1 MLYHAGLDVGSTT
14 VKVVCLD
21 EEDRICFSVYRRHK
35 SDVKRTVE
43 QVMQELVD
51 TIGNQAIQLAVTGSG
66 GMFLEDYLHI
76 PFVQEVIAETKAI
89 RALLPHTEVIIEL
102 GGEDSKITYLSGSVE
117 QRMNSICAGGT
128 GAFIDQMASLLDTD
142 ASGLNAMAS
151 EYEKIYPIASR
162 CGVFA
167 KTDVQA
173 LLNQGASHEDI
184 AMSVFQSVVNQ
195 TISNLACGRPIRGNI
210 TFLGGP
216 LHFLDQLRVRFIE
229 TLGSENNTFTTPED
243 GQLFVARGAAL
254 LAQEEAD
261 VQDLQRI
268 VDRFSSGKELVT
280 EERKLME
287 PLFISPE
294 EYEAFRKDHETNK
307 EVYGSLSDYHGPTY
321 LGIDSGSTTAKMVLI
336 GKENQILYTH
346 YSSNRG
352 RPLEHIIAHLQEIYA
367 KLNDDAYIACSGITG
382 YGEDFIRAALS
393 VDTGEVETIA
403 HYTAAQYYDPNVDFI
418 LDIGGQDMKAMH
430 ISDGVID
437 SIQLNEACSSGCGSF
452 LSTFSASVGMNIEEF
467 QQAALFA
474 EKPVDL
480 GSRCTV
486 FMNSKVKQAQKEGSD
501 VGDIA
506 AGLCYS
512 VIKNA
517 IQKVIKVRDPKTLG
531 KNLVVQGGTFYG
543 DAILR
548 AFEKVTGRHATRPA
562 IAGLMGAMG
571 MALIAKSR
579 STGKSTI
586 KTVQELADFTYT
598 QKMARCGRCTNNC
611 ALTINVFSDGTR
623 YISGN
628 RCERGAGVVRK
639 EKGLPNLYQYK
650 YNRLFHYY
658 SSIGEEQVKFP
669 TVGLPRVLNMY
680 ENLPF
685 WHTFFSRLGFPVV
698 LSDES
703 SRAMYDKGLASISSE
718 TVCYPAKL
726 VHGHIEDLVEKGVRL
741 IFYPSVFYETKQFE
755 KAENQINCPVVIGFS
770 EVIKNNVSALEEK
783 GVTYLHPFLSFAD
796 ERTLTERLTQIFRRF
811 TVDGEVMEISP
822 AAIRRAVGAAWEEQ
836 KNYHRDIRREG
847 QAALEWM
854 NEHHAKGIVLA
865 GRPYH
870 VDKEV
875 NHGIPELI
883 NGMGLAVLSEDSIAM
898 NQQDVSEELR
908 VLDQWVYHSRLYRA
922 AEFVTKHPDLEL
934 IQLNSFGCGLDAVTS
949 DQVQEILESKGK
961 LYTLLKIDEVSNLG
975 AVKIRIRSL
984 LQALSDKQG
993 EEKRAL
999 TAPKRKDSY
1008 APVKASFTKRMK
1020 KEGYTILVPNMAP
1033 DHFAILEQA
1042 LAGEG
1047 YHFDFLTRVDPSVI
1061 DAGLKYVN
1069 NDSCYP
1075 SITVIGQMLEALESG
1090 KYDPDRTALLMTQT
1104 GGACR
1109 ASNYVGYIRKGLAD
1123 MGYPQVPVIALSVQ
1137 GIEVS
1142 EGFSLRPS
1150 LINKAGYA
1158 LVAGDLVMRCANATR
1173 SYEKNAGQTDR
1184 LKDRWIARFAEFVVR
1199 PHRSLF
1205 KQLCAD
1211 CVHEFDTVPRVDRTC
1226 PKAGIVGEILVK
1238 YLPEANNHLQQ
1249 LLEAEGAE
1257 VIVPDLMDFMVYC
1270 FRNAKHKSELLGKS
1284 KLLGF
1289 ISSGLGVSAIEYYRK
1304 PARKA
1309 LRASKYFQEPPVAKQ
1324 IERYAQEV
1332 VSLGHQYGEGWL
1344 LAGEMV
1350 ELIEQGAPNIVCIQ
1364 PFGCLPNHIT
1374 GKGVM
1379 KAVREKHPEANI
1391 IAIDYDPGA
1400 SEVNQVNRVKLMMS
1414 SAWDVLGGRGDRNAA
1429 KKTAV
1434 SHTTDAV
1441 GVDPPV
1447 ILRRKEQN
1455 GEENYAQRTQ
1465 R

>member
-336 GKENQILYTH
+336 GEDNQILYTH

-352 RPLEHIIAHLQEIYA
+352 RPLEHIIEHLQEIYA
-367 KLNDDAYIACSGITG
+367 QLNDDAYIACSGITG

-517 IQKVIKVRDPKTLG
+517 IQKVIKVRDPKSLG

-598 QKMARCGRCTNNC
+598 QRMARCGRCTNNC

-755 KAENQINCPVVIGFS
+755 KAENQINCPVVIGFP

-783 GVTYLHPFLSFAD
+783 GVTYLHPFLSFAE

-1008 APVKASFTKRMK
+1008 APVKAPFTKRMK

-1047 YHFDFLTRVDPSVI
+1047 YHFDFLTRVDQSVI

-1309 LRASKYFQEPPVAKQ
+1309 LRASKHFQEPPVAKQ

-1434 SHTTDAV
+1434 SHTTDVV

>member
-1 MLYHAGLDVGSTT
+1 M
-14 VKVVCLD
+14 
-21 EEDRICFSVYRRHK
+21 
-35 SDVKRTVE
+35 
-43 QVMQELVD
+43 
-51 TIGNQAIQLAVTGSG
+51 
-66 GMFLEDYLHI
+66 
-76 PFVQEVIAETKAI
+76 
-89 RALLPHTEVIIEL
+89 
-102 GGEDSKITYLSGSVE
+102 
-117 QRMNSICAGGT
+117 
-128 GAFIDQMASLLDTD
+128 
-142 ASGLNAMAS
+142 
-151 EYEKIYPIASR
+151 
-162 CGVFA
+162 
-167 KTDVQA
+167 
-173 LLNQGASHEDI
+173 
-184 AMSVFQSVVNQ
+184 
-195 TISNLACGRPIRGNI
+195 
-210 TFLGGP
+210 
-216 LHFLDQLRVRFIE
+216 
-229 TLGSENNTFTTPED
+229 
-243 GQLFVARGAAL
+243 
-254 LAQEEAD
+254 
-261 VQDLQRI
+261 
-268 VDRFSSGKELVT
+268 
-280 EERKLME
+280 
-287 PLFISPE
+287 
-294 EYEAFRKDHETNK
+294 
-307 EVYGSLSDYHGPTY
+307 
-321 LGIDSGSTTAKMVLI
+321 
-336 GKENQILYTH
+336 
-346 YSSNRG
+346 
-352 RPLEHIIAHLQEIYA
+352 EHIIAHLQEIYA
-367 KLNDDAYIACSGITG
+367 QLNDDAYIACSGITG

-452 LSTFSASVGMNIEEF
+452 LSTFSASAGMNIEEF

-517 IQKVIKVRDPKTLG
+517 IQKVIKVRDPKSLG

-598 QKMARCGRCTNNC
+598 QRMARCGRCTNNC

-755 KAENQINCPVVIGFS
+755 KAENQINCPVVIGFP

-783 GVTYLHPFLSFAD
+783 GVTYLHPFLSFAE

-922 AEFVTKHPDLEL
+922 AEFVTKYPDLEL

-1008 APVKASFTKRMK
+1008 APVKAPFTKRMK

-1173 SYEKNAGQTDR
+1173 PYEKNAGQSDR

>member
-1 MLYHAGLDVGSTT
+1 
-14 VKVVCLD
+14 
-21 EEDRICFSVYRRHK
+21 
-35 SDVKRTVE
+35 
-43 QVMQELVD
+43 
-51 TIGNQAIQLAVTGSG
+51 
-66 GMFLEDYLHI
+66 
-76 PFVQEVIAETKAI
+76 
-89 RALLPHTEVIIEL
+89 
-102 GGEDSKITYLSGSVE
+102 
-117 QRMNSICAGGT
+117 
-128 GAFIDQMASLLDTD
+128 
-142 ASGLNAMAS
+142 
-151 EYEKIYPIASR
+151 
-162 CGVFA
+162 
-167 KTDVQA
+167 
-173 LLNQGASHEDI
+173 
-184 AMSVFQSVVNQ
+184 
-195 TISNLACGRPIRGNI
+195 
-210 TFLGGP
+210 
-216 LHFLDQLRVRFIE
+216 
-229 TLGSENNTFTTPED
+229 
-243 GQLFVARGAAL
+243 
-254 LAQEEAD
+254 
-261 VQDLQRI
+261 
-268 VDRFSSGKELVT
+268 
-280 EERKLME
+280 ME
-287 PLFISPE
+287 PLFTSPE
-294 EYEAFRKDHETNK
+294 EYAAFRKDHETNK

-367 KLNDDAYIACSGITG
+367 QLNDDAYIACSGITG

-517 IQKVIKVRDPKTLG
+517 IQKVIKVRDPKSLG

-598 QKMARCGRCTNNC
+598 QRMARCGRCTNNC

-755 KAENQINCPVVIGFS
+755 KAENQINCPVVIGFP

-783 GVTYLHPFLSFAD
+783 GVTYLHPFLSFAE

-1047 YHFDFLTRVDPSVI
+1047 YHFDFLTRVDQSVI

-1173 SYEKNAGQTDR
+1173 PYEKNAGQTDR

-1205 KQLCAD
+1205 KQLLAD

-1309 LRASKYFQEPPVAKQ
+1309 LRASKHFQEPPVAKQ

-1434 SHTTDAV
+1434 SHTTDVV